1 MIIYGKNTIREA
13 IYAKRKIY
21 EITLDE
27 KFNDYK
33 YLNFLKENNLEIKYR
48 NKGELNNITNNGI
61 HQGVTAKVKPYEY
74 KELHE
79 VLNKDVRQRFLILDG
94 IQDPHNFGA
103 IIRTAEATKLDG
115 IIVTKKNQV
124 PLTAVVAKV
133 SSGAIEHVNIIL
145 VTNINQTIKVL
156 KENNVWVVGTDGS
169 ADKNYLELPK
179 EESLAIIVGNEG
191 AGIRPLVKQN
201 CDILVKIP
209 MLRSEERRVG
219 KECRSGQR
227 VERQEEQVGADGEH
241 GRLV

>member
-209 MLRSEERRVG
+209 MLG
-219 KECRSGQR
+219 KVNSLN
-227 VERQEEQVGADGEH
+227 VSVAAA
-241 GRLV
+241 LMLYASL